1 MRSLESLG
9 LARLTWRDWKAIL
22 FRVKDETAKDNVSLV
37 AAGVAFYA
45 LLALFPGIAAFVGA
59 YGLVADPADV
69 PRHLDAL
76 EDLLPAE
83 AFGIVQGQ
91 VEDLAASGK
100 RSLGY
105 ASIVAILLAFWSSRA
120 GVNAMVRGLNIVYDR
135 DERRGFFSQT
145 FVTLMLTA
153 MMLMVAAVAFL
164 AILAVPAILG
174 IFDFWWVG
182 EWFAAVIRWPIV
194 IAAIAAA
201 LAILYRFG
209 PYRKEAELAWL
220 SWGAALATFLW
231 IVGSAAFSIYVAN
244 FAGYNETYGSLG
256 AVIGLLMW
264 FYLSAFIILVGAEIN
279 AEIERYLRERAIS
292 PF

>member
-22 FRVKDETAKDNVSLV
+22 LRVKDETAKDNVSLV

-100 RSLGY
+100 RSLGF

-174 IFDFWWVG
+174 VFDFWWVG

-292 PF
+292 SF